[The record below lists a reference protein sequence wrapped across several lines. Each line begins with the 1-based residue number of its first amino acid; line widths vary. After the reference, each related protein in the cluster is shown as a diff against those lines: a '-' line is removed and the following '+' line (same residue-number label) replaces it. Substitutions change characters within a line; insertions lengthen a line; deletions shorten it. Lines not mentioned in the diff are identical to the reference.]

1 MKNTVTSACLA
12 AALAAAAM
20 APALAQT
27 TPVPSPQAT
36 MAPVPMATAAP
47 GATAQP
53 AATSHPSATNPG
65 KHLGQ
70 IKKIPAGNLS
80 IVQVTYALTHMPSE
94 ISSLRKLH
102 KVKFSNLRVQRVPAS
117 LRRLMRTSQSAL
129 PVVAYEPVT
138 LADALAQTPAP
149 TAAPSG
155 LLGSLLNI
163 IANINISDALNNALN
178 GNTVSVSLSNVLNG
192 NKIAIGQVVGVYVG
206 GAGIIT
212 TLLK

>member
-1 MKNTVTSACLA
+1 MKNRLTYACLA
-12 AALAAAAM
+12 ALLAAGTM
-20 APALAQT
+20 VRALAQT
-27 TPVPSPQAT
+27 TPAPSPQAT
-36 MAPVPMATAAP
+36 MAPVPVATN
-47 GATAQP
+47 TP
-53 AATSHPSATNPG
+53 AATATPHPAATNSG

-70 IKKIPAGNLS
+70 IKKIPKGNLS
-80 IVQVTYALTHMPSE
+80 LVQVTYGLTHLPQE

-102 KVKFSNLRVQRVPAS
+102 KVKFSNLRVQRVPTT
-117 LRRLMRTSQSAL
+117 LHKLIHTSQIAV

-138 LADALAQTPAP
+138 LSDALAQTPAP

-178 GNTVSVSLSNVLNG
+178 GNTVDLSLSNVLNG

>member
-1 MKNTVTSACLA
+1 MQIMLTTALLA
-12 AALAAAAM
+12 LSF
-20 APALAQT
+20 QT

-36 MAPVPMATAAP
+36 IAPSPSATMA
-47 GATAQP
+47 P
-53 AATSHPSATNPG
+53 AATPHPAATNRG

-80 IVQVTYALTHMPSE
+80 IGQVTYALTHMPQE
-94 ISSLRKLH
+94 ISALRKLH
-102 KVKFSNLRVQRVPAS
+102 KVRFANLRVQRVPTT
-117 LRRLMRTSQSAL
+117 LRRLMRTSQIAS
-129 PVVAYEPVT
+129 PVVAYEPIT
-138 LADALAQTPAP
+138 LNDALAQTPAP

-178 GNTVSVSLSNVLNG
+178 GNTVTLTLNNVLNG

-212 TLLK
+212 TLLR

>member
-1 MKNTVTSACLA
+1 MKIRVTHAFLA
-12 AALAAAAM
+12 AALAAASA
-20 APALAQT
+20 APAWAQT
-27 TPVPSPQAT
+27 TPAPSPQAT
-36 MAPVPMATAAP
+36 IAPTPSATMAPAP
-47 GATAQP
+47 RP
-53 AATSHPSATNPG
+53 AATNPG

-70 IKKIPAGNLS
+70 IKKIAAGNLS
-80 IVQVTYALTHMPSE
+80 LAQVTYALTHMPQE

-102 KVKFSNLRVQRVPAS
+102 KVKFSNLRVQRVPTT
-117 LRRLMRTSQSAL
+117 LHRLLRTSQIQS
-129 PVVAYEPVT
+129 VAYEPIT
-138 LADALAQTPAP
+138 LNDALAQTP
-149 TAAPSG
+149 APSG

>member
-1 MKNTVTSACLA
+1 MKNRVKYAFFA
-12 AALAAAAM
+12 AALAATST
-20 APALAQT
+20 APAWAQT

-36 MAPVPMATAAP
+36 MAPVPAATSAPEATAH
-47 GATAQP
+47 P
-53 AATSHPSATNPG
+53 AATANPG
-65 KHLGQ
+65 KHNGQ
-70 IKKIPAGNLS
+70 VKKIPAGNLS
-80 IVQVTYALTHMPSE
+80 LSQMTYGLTHMPQE

-102 KVKFSNLRVQRVPAS
+102 KVKFANLRVQRVPTT
-117 LRRLMRTSQSAL
+117 LRRLMRTSQIQY
-129 PVVAYEPVT
+129 PVVAYEPIT
-138 LADALAQTPAP
+138 LNDALAQTPAP

-178 GNTVSVSLSNVLNG
+178 GNTVNLSLSNVLNG

>member
-1 MKNTVTSACLA
+1 MNFRVTHVFL
-12 AALAAAAM
+12 AAAM
-20 APALAQT
+20 AAASTTRAWAQT
-27 TPVPSPQAT
+27 TPAPSPQAT
-36 MAPVPMATAAP
+36 IAPTPAAIMAPAP
-47 GATAQP
+47 R
-53 AATSHPSATNPG
+53 PSATNRG
-65 KHLGQ
+65 KHLGK
-70 IKKIPAGNLS
+70 IKKIASGNLS
-80 IVQVTYALTHMPSE
+80 LAQVAYALTHMPQE

-102 KVKFSNLRVQRVPAS
+102 KVKFANLRVQHVPAT
-117 LRRLMRTSQSAL
+117 LHRLIHASQIQESAI
-129 PVVAYEPVT
+129 AYEPVT
-138 LADALAQTPAP
+138 LDDALAQTPTPAP
-149 TAAPSG
+149 KTPG